1 MLFFFE
7 VITRVYCA
15 DHTYTTLKINM
26 NTKADSIKN
35 QAAEKLNLDNG
46 NDYMLVELKSDN
58 GTLLEYY
65 LLIHLLK

>member
-1 MLFFFE
+1 MLLFFK